1 MRRVRFAQAQYGGI
15 PKSMARVAI
24 DFGDAVLNPELAEVE
39 DPGFVDLAAAG
50 SDASGEFRCADCG
63 YGAVVQKSLPPCP
76 REFAG
81 GDLSDD
87 VAVVVIRRV

>member
-1 MRRVRFAQAQYGGI
+1 
-15 PKSMARVAI
+15 MARVAI
-24 DFGDAVLNPELAEVE
+24 DFGEAVLNPELAAVE

-76 REFAG
+76 MCHGTVWERREPLAAHFAC
-81 GDLSDD
+81 
-87 VAVVVIRRV
+87 